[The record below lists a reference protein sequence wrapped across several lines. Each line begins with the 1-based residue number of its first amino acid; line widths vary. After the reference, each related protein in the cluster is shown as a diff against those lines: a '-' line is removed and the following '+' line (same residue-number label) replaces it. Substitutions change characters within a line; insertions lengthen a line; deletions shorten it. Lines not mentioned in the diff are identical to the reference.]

1 MPGLNPHGQLHF
13 VTLTGPGS
21 VKGSESDSRLSLRS
35 LVMQSYIRQRNDP
48 KWQFSPA
55 SISTD
60 MRTHVSKFKAAKK
73 SRPPHHAKLR
83 RKAASTREHVDKLRK
98 IASAT
103 PAPSAHDLDMLDPFQ
118 TLSINLSESETLD
131 LLQYYHVSFSANSH
145 ACNPEGRWL
154 ATAIMDA
161 AMLHATLSL
170 VAIHRRDKFSSNLS
184 KLYFEHRGEAMKIIG
199 HRLTEADQ
207 AISDATIGAVALLSS
222 SDNHFDW
229 SSEVQ
234 SQHSIALAR
243 LIAMRGGIKSLR
255 TNRHIQRVV
264 GWADL
269 LHSAMHNT
277 KPRLNLPF
285 SSALNMQHVDEPMK
299 ITDQGTSLR
308 FGYSNVVQLQY
319 TPFPVA
325 KIIQGLR
332 DLMEAKN
339 SLLKNRNE
347 AVCRSFSDLLWRLE
361 YSILA
366 PEDVSKSGAKT
377 AQVADLFSSASII
390 HSIGT
395 AALILSYSSLR
406 ELVAPVLF
414 DKLGNRLRAQLS
426 HHSLLEDLGGA
437 EEKRSS
443 TTAISD
449 FLNEDQLSI
458 LLWILYL
465 GWKCS
470 TDSTENRAWF
480 LSHLAQVSWQHNI
493 SSDVV
498 LLAKLQRV
506 IPQQELL
513 GLKDLWSAMNQD
525 VRSEISTI

>member
-1 MPGLNPHGQLHF
+1 MAIL
-13 VTLTGPGS
+13 S
-21 VKGSESDSRLSLRS
+21 SEHLYGYENSCLQVQDSKD
-35 LVMQSYIRQRNDP
+35 IE
-48 KWQFSPA
+48 A
-55 SISTD
+55 SQ
-60 MRTHVSKFKAAKK
+60 
-73 SRPPHHAKLR
+73 HARRR
-83 RKAASTREHVDKLRK
+83 RKAASTRDHVDKLPN
-98 IASAT
+98 IASAA

-118 TLSINLSESETLD
+118 TLSIDLSESETLD

-154 ATAIMDA
+154 ATAFMDA

-234 SQHSIALAR
+234 SQHSTALAG
-243 LIAMRGGIKSLR
+243 LIAMRGGIKSLS

-269 LHSAMHNT
+269 LHSALHST
-277 KPRLNLPF
+277 KPRLDLPF
-285 SSALNMQHVDEPMK
+285 SRALNLQHVDEPMK
-299 ITDQGTSLR
+299 VTDQGTAIR
-308 FGYSNVVQLQY
+308 FRYSNVVQLQHL
-319 TPFPVA
+319 PFSVA
-325 KIIQGLR
+325 NIIQGLR
-332 DLMEAKN
+332 DLMEAKI
-339 SLLKNRNE
+339 SLLQNRNE
-347 AVCRSFSDLLWRLE
+347 GVCRSFSDLLWRLE

-366 PEDVSKSGAKT
+366 PEHVSRSGAKT
-377 AQVADLFSSASII
+377 VQVADLFSSASITD
-390 HSIGT
+390 SIGT
-395 AALILSYSSLR
+395 ATLILSYSTLR

-414 DKLGNRLRAQLS
+414 DKLGSRLRDQLS
-426 HHSLLEDLGGA
+426 HNSLLEDF
-437 EEKRSS
+437 ERVEQEVSS
-443 TTAISD
+443 TTAMDD
-449 FLNEDQLSI
+449 FLDEDKLSI

-465 GWKCS
+465 GWKYS
-470 TDSTENRAWF
+470 TDSGENRAWF
-480 LSHLAQVSWQHNI
+480 LSHLAQVCWQNKV

-498 LLAKLQRV
+498 LLTKLRRV

-513 GLKDLWSAMNQD
+513 DMEKLWSAINQD
-525 VRSEISTI
+525 VGSERSAI